1 MTWSPG
7 FRLVTPAPTSST
19 TPAPSW
25 PRIEG
30 NRPSGSAPDR
40 VKASVW
46 QMPVARISTS
56 TSPAL
61 GPSRSSSTISSGFLA
76 SKATAARVFMSR
88 PPGGFRAPCH
98 RHRPSPMLNSK
109 GRAVT
114 ENNWLEGRHAL
125 ITGGGTGI
133 GAAAAAHLHAAGAKI
148 TVTGRRREPLDAI
161 ASMVSGT
168 AVQADVTDRDQIARA
183 FDEAR
188 AANGPIEML
197 IVNAGIAE
205 SAPFH
210 KMTRDSWDRIIAVN
224 LTAAFECAQAAL
236 PDLLASENGRLVF
249 VASVA
254 SLRGVPYAAHYAASK
269 HGLLGLMRS
278 LAAEYAKSNLT
289 VNAVCP
295 GYVDTPMT
303 NQSIARVSQITG
315 RSEDQ
320 ARAAITN
327 MNASGRLGD
336 PDGIGTMILTLCLPQ
351 SRDVNGAAV
360 TIDGGTSA

>member
-1 MTWSPG
+1 M
-7 FRLVTPAPTSST
+7 A
-19 TPAPSW
+19 
-25 PRIEG
+25 
-30 NRPSGSAPDR
+30 
-40 VKASVW
+40 
-46 QMPVARISTS
+46 
-56 TSPAL
+56 
-61 GPSRSSSTISSGFLA
+61 
-76 SKATAARVFMSR
+76 
-88 PPGGFRAPCH
+88 
-98 RHRPSPMLNSK
+98 
-109 GRAVT
+109 

-125 ITGGGTGI
+125 VTGGGTGI
-133 GAAAAAHLHAAGAKI
+133 GASAATHLNAAGAK
-148 TVTGRRREPLDAI
+148 VSLLGRRLEPLKALAESLGGAAI
-161 ASMVSGT
+161 
-168 AVQADVTDRDQIARA
+168 QCDVTDRARIAAA

-210 KMTRDSWDRIIAVN
+210 KMTPESWDRIIAVN

-236 PDLLASENGRLVF
+236 PDLMASANGRLVF

-278 LAAEYAKSNLT
+278 LAAEFAKTNLT

-303 NQSIARVSQITG
+303 DQSIARVSKITG
-315 RSEDQ
+315 RSEQDS
-320 ARAAITN
+320 RSAITN
-327 MNASGRLGD
+327 MNASGRLVD